1 MLPKLL
7 LPTTLGLIQKPPA
20 RWNWLNITIT
30 TIITTTIT
38 GVDIITIIITT
49 TITGV
54 GTIITII
61 TTITH
66 LSACLG

>member
-7 LPTTLGLIQKPPA
+7 LPTMLGLTQKPMA
-20 RWNWLNITIT
+20 RWSWLNITIT

-38 GVDIITIIITT
+38 GVDIITIITTT

-54 GTIITII
+54 GTII